1 MIIIIIAEKEFSTSF
16 HDKSTQKSG
25 KTNFNTIE
33 AMKNP
38 QVTSYFLMEKHK
50 GKHKTFLGGHKE
62 QQSLG
67 STLSYHVGRRV

>member
-1 MIIIIIAEKEFSTSF
+1 MTKVL
-16 HDKSTQKSG
+16 KRRVG
-25 KTNFNTIE
+25 KQRNFNTIE